1 MCTCVRA
8 RAHTHTHTHTHTYT
22 DRETESYSLIESR
35 EPSNQFQETVG
46 PFYIPVPF
54 LSGVSSFVYCLS
66 HLWQVGQSSW
76 QGVAASSSPTVASS
90 ERWQKMF
97 AASVWILS
105 IRLILNAISGHLL
118 SSRNSQALLAGK
130 MRENGAASAHTHIH
144 THTHTHTLPQSLLHP
159 LVLWSSSS
167 RALPGKEKSSLMCRT
182 HAWYDFLS
190 FRLMSPFT
198 VRLW

>member
-144 THTHTHTLPQSLLHP
+144 THTHTHTLFLNPCCTHWFCGPVQA
-159 LVLWSSSS
+159 VLCQGKK
-167 RALPGKEKSSLMCRT
+167 RAVSCAGHMHDTTFWALG
-182 HAWYDFLS
+182 
-190 FRLMSPFT
+190 
-198 VRLW
+198 